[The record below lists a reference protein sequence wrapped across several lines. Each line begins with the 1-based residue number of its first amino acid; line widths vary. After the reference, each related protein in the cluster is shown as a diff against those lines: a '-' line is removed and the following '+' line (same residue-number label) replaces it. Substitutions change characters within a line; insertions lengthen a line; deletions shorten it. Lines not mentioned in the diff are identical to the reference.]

1 MKDNTPQI
9 MRDVLIER
17 IYQKMADD
25 EKIFFLSADLG
36 SPVLDKVREQFE
48 DRFINVGIA
57 EQNLI
62 NVSTGLAFE
71 GFTVYA
77 YAIAP
82 FLTMRAYEQ
91 LRVNLSLSSELMELN
106 VNLIGV
112 GAGLSYDVSGPT
124 HHCVED
130 IIIMRAL
137 PNFITISPSDCVI
150 AESVVDYTIGVK
162 KPKYIRLD
170 GKPVAQ
176 IYEKTEDFCLERGF
190 CELIKGEKVCIVA
203 TGFMTHKALNAAKR
217 LHEDNINVGVL
228 DMIILKPVNEELLSD
243 TLKNYEYI
251 ITIEEGF
258 INKGGLDSLILNI
271 INKYQLDIR
280 LKNLGFDDKYV
291 FGLGGRDHL
300 HNINNLDEESIVEI
314 AKEYISGS

>member
-9 MRDVLIER
+9 MRDVLIEQ
-17 IYQKMADD
+17 IYQKMFDD

-62 NVSTGLAFE
+62 NVSMGLAFE

-124 HHCVED
+124 HHCIED

-137 PNFITISPSDCVI
+137 PNFIIMSPSDSKIVEGLI
-150 AESVVDYTIGVK
+150 DYTIDVK

-170 GKPVAQ
+170 AKPVPQ
-176 IYEKTEDFCLERGF
+176 IYNKTEDFNLESGF
-190 CELIKGEKVCIVA
+190 CELITGEKVCIVA
-203 TGFMTHKALNAAKR
+203 TGFMTHTALNAAKR
-217 LHEDNINVGVL
+217 LQEENINVGVL
-228 DMIILKPVNEELLSD
+228 DMIILKPVNEELLSKS
-243 TLKNYEYI
+243 LKNYEYI

-258 INKGGLDSLILNI
+258 INKGGLDSLILNV
-271 INKYQLDIR
+271 INKYQLNIQ
-280 LKNLGFDDKYV
+280 LKELGFDDKYV
-291 FGLGGRDHL
+291 FALGGRNHL
-300 HNINNLDEESIVEI
+300 HKINNLDEESIIDIV
-314 AKEYISGS
+314 KEYLSRF

>member
-1 MKDNTPQI
+1 MKINSPQI
-9 MRDVLIER
+9 MRDVLIEQ
-17 IYQKMADD
+17 IYQKMFDD

-36 SPVLDKVREQFE
+36 SPVLDKVREQFD

-71 GFTVYA
+71 GFAVYA

-124 HHCVED
+124 HHCIED

-137 PNFITISPSDCVI
+137 PNFITISPSDSKI
-150 AESVVDYTIGVK
+150 TESLVDYTIDVK

-170 GKPVAQ
+170 AKPVTQ
-176 IYEKTEDFCLERGF
+176 IYDKTEDFNLEIGF
-190 CELIKGEKVCIVA
+190 CELKKGEMVCIVA

-217 LHEDNINVGVL
+217 LQEDKISVGVL

-243 TLKNYEYI
+243 SLNNYEYI

-258 INKGGLDSLILNI
+258 INKGGLDSLILNV

-300 HNINNLDEESIVEI
+300 HKINNLDEESIIEI

>member
-9 MRDVLIER
+9 MRDVLIEQ

-130 IIIMRAL
+130 IIIMRTL
-137 PNFITISPSDCVI
+137 PNFITISPSDCGI
-150 AESVVDYTIGVK
+150 AESVIDYTIDVK

-170 GKPVAQ
+170 GKPVVQ
-176 IYEKTEDFCLERGF
+176 IYEKTEDFNFERGF
-190 CELIKGEKVCIVA
+190 CELVKGEKVCIVA
-203 TGFMTHKALNAAKR
+203 TGFMTHKALNTAKR
-217 LHEDNINVGVL
+217 LQEDNINVGVL

-243 TLKNYEYI
+243 SLKNYEYI

-280 LKNLGFDDKYV
+280 LRNMGFDDKYV

-300 HNINNLDEESIVEI
+300 HKVNNLDEESIIKI
-314 AKEYISGS
+314 AKECVSGA

>member
-1 MKDNTPQI
+1 MKKNSPQT
-9 MRDVLIER
+9 MRDVLIEQ
-17 IYQKMADD
+17 IYQKMFDD

-36 SPVLDKVREQFE
+36 SPVLDKVREQFD

-91 LRVNLSLSSELMELN
+91 LRVNLSISSELMELN

-124 HHCVED
+124 HHCIED

-137 PNFITISPSDCVI
+137 PNFITISPSDSKI
-150 AESVVDYTIGVK
+150 TESLVDYTIDVK

-170 GKPVAQ
+170 AKPVTQ
-176 IYEKTEDFCLERGF
+176 IYDKTEDFNLEIGF
-190 CELIKGEKVCIVA
+190 CELKKGEKICVIA

-217 LHEDNINVGVL
+217 LQEDKISVGVL

-243 TLKNYEYI
+243 LLKNYECI
-251 ITIEEGF
+251 ISIEEGF
-258 INKGGLDSLILNI
+258 INKGGLDSLILNV
-271 INKYQLDIR
+271 INKYQLNIQ
-280 LKNLGFDDKYV
+280 LKKLGFDDKYV
-291 FGLGGRDHL
+291 FELGGRNHL
-300 HNINNLDEESIVEI
+300 HKINNLDEESIIEI
-314 AKEYISGS
+314 AKEYLSVF

>member
-1 MKDNTPQI
+1 MKDNSPQI
-9 MRDVLIER
+9 MRDVLIEQ
-17 IYQKMADD
+17 IYQRMRDD

-91 LRVNLSLSSELMELN
+91 IRVNLSLSSELIELN

-130 IIIMRAL
+130 IIIMRTL
-137 PNFITISPSDCVI
+137 PNFITISPSDSKI
-150 AESVVDYTIGVK
+150 TESLVDYTIDVK

-170 GKPVAQ
+170 GKPLTQ
-176 IYEKTEDFCLERGF
+176 IYDNTEDFNLESGF
-190 CELIKGEKVCIVA
+190 CELIKGEKVCVVA
-203 TGFMTHKALNAAKR
+203 TGFMTHKALRAAER
-217 LHEDNINVGVL
+217 LQEDNINVGVL
-228 DMIILKPVNEELLSD
+228 DMIILKPINGELLSD
-243 TLKNYEYI
+243 ALKNYEYI
-251 ITIEEGF
+251 ITVEEGF

-271 INKYQLDIR
+271 INEYQLNIQ
-280 LKNLGFDDKYV
+280 LKKLGFDDKYV
-291 FGLGGRDHL
+291 FDLGGRKHL
-300 HNINNLDEESIVEI
+300 HKINNLDEESIIEI
-314 AKEYISGS
+314 AKEYLSGS

>member
-124 HHCVED
+124 HHCIED

-137 PNFITISPSDCVI
+137 PNFITISPSDSKI
-150 AESVVDYTIGVK
+150 TESLVDYTIDVK

-170 GKPVAQ
+170 AKPVTQ
-176 IYEKTEDFCLERGF
+176 IYDKTDDFNLEIGF

-217 LHEDNINVGVL
+217 LQEDNINVGVL

-243 TLKNYEYI
+243 SLNNYEYI

-258 INKGGLDSLILNI
+258 INKGGLDSLILNV

-300 HNINNLDEESIVEI
+300 HKINNLDEESIIEI

>member
-9 MRDVLIER
+9 MRDVLIEQ
-17 IYQKMADD
+17 IYQRMADD
-25 EKIFFLSADLG
+25 EKIFFLSVDLG

-124 HHCVED
+124 HHCIED

-137 PNFITISPSDCVI
+137 PNFITISPSDSKI
-150 AESVVDYTIGVK
+150 TESLVDYTIDVK

-170 GKPVAQ
+170 AKPVTQ
-176 IYEKTEDFCLERGF
+176 IYDKTDDFNLEIGF
-190 CELIKGEKVCIVA
+190 CELINGEKVCIVA

-217 LHEDNINVGVL
+217 LQEDNINVGVL

-243 TLKNYEYI
+243 SLNNYEYI

-258 INKGGLDSLILNI
+258 INKGGLDSLILNV

-300 HNINNLDEESIVEI
+300 HKINNLDEESIIEI